1 MDNIKINF
9 IDEADTDKEML
20 NDIYALS
27 ELAALDDDN
36 LQSVNID
43 GIRYSGVY
51 IKNDKLTCSQCHNP
65 LPKLKEQ
72 LHIHMDDT
80 QINLFI
86 VVIVGNILSKHIQLT
101 KMFYNIYCLLMVA
114 YF

>member
-20 NDIYALS
+20 NNIYALS

-36 LQSVNID
+36 LQAVDID

-51 IKNDKLTCSQCHNP
+51 IK
-65 LPKLKEQ
+65 
-72 LHIHMDDT
+72 
-80 QINLFI
+80 F
-86 VVIVGNILSKHIQLT
+86 VIVSICSPYDL
-101 KMFYNIYCLLMVA
+101 
-114 YF
+114 

>member
-20 NDIYALS
+20 NNIYALS

-36 LQSVNID
+36 LQAVDID

-51 IKNDKLTCSQCHNP
+51 IKNDKLTCSKCHNP

-72 LHIHMDDT
+72 LHIHMNDT
-80 QINLFI
+80 TDKFI
-86 VVIVGNILSKHIQLT
+86 YRCNCGQYIIKTYSAN
-101 KMFYNIYCLLMVA
+101 
-114 YF
+114 